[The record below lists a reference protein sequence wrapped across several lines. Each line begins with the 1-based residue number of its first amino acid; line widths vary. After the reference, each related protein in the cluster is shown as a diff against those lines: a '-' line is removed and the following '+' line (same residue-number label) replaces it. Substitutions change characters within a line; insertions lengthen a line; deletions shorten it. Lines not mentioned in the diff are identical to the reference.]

1 MYCNVKIKYKEKEIQ
16 IRAMIDTGNLLKDPI
31 SKMPVIIV
39 QKEKMKDII
48 QKQILDNL
56 ENIIYG
62 TYLEEIEQDYI
73 QRLKLI
79 PYSSLG
85 NQNGMLIGFK
95 PDEITL
101 EQDGIE
107 TKQKNV
113 IIRNIRKRNI
123 KRAEDTHD
131 WYD

>member
-123 KRAEDTHD
+123 KRAEDTQD
-131 WYD
+131 W

>member
-39 QKEKMKDII
+39 QKEKMQDII
-48 QKQILDNL
+48 QKQILENL

-62 TYLEEIEQDYI
+62 TYIEEIEQDYI

-107 TKQKNV
+107 TKNKNV

-123 KRAEDTHD
+123 KRAEDTQD
-131 WYD
+131 W